1 MKNILTYILLFPSI
15 YYSSNYVE
23 LNRKEIDDI
32 FFNETI
38 YLYNVN
44 KISRRCNHAT
54 LVSSF

>member
-44 KISRRCNHAT
+44 KISRRYIM
-54 LVSSF
+54 LL

>member
-1 MKNILTYILLFPSI
+1 MKNMLTYILLFPSI
-15 YYSSNYVE
+15 CYSSNYVE

-44 KISRRCNHAT
+44 KISRRYIM
-54 LVSSF
+54 LL